1 MLILSSSIRLSS
13 AMVRLAM
20 WHFTRLPGKR
30 YRPVT
35 EALNNQDNCFLP
47 NFCGLTMVFVVVMIA
62 QLFAFVVV
70 LIPNDLSMTD
80 RWQQLG
86 LVSLFVQWCALVS
99 CAVLCVV
106 RKLLV
111 HLKNLHVAMISYVI
125 VLLVVYVISTAA
137 YWYVPEGS
145 SMSQRGFVLR
155 NVGIALLLTGPI
167 LRYFY
172 VRFQWDQKVRAEA
185 EARLQALQS
194 RIRPHFL
201 FNSLNTIASLTRID
215 AEQAE
220 TAVENLAD
228 LFRVSLRDARQFH
241 TFHEEYELC
250 QRYLAIEALRLGER
264 LKVEWDIDD
273 IPDDAYLPPLLIQ
286 PLLENAIS
294 HGIEPKAEGG
304 TISIKGN
311 KTKNRIILEVSNPVP
326 DDKARASQ
334 GNQIAQENIRARLKA
349 LYESKA
355 EMELIEE
362 DDRYSVKLTWPYR
375 NKLDEDIDH

>member
-1 MLILSSSIRLSS
+1 
-13 AMVRLAM
+13 
-20 WHFTRLPGKR
+20 
-30 YRPVT
+30 
-35 EALNNQDNCFLP
+35 
-47 NFCGLTMVFVVVMIA
+47 MVFVVVMIA

-86 LVSLFVQWCALVS
+86 LVSLFVQWCALAS

-106 RKLLV
+106 RKLLL

-241 TFHEEYELC
+241 TFKEECELC

-304 TISIKGN
+304 TISIKGI
-311 KTKNRIILEVSNPVP
+311 KSKNRIILEVSNPVP